1 MFAEPPESAYDL
13 RFRVLGVPVR
23 VHPMFWF
30 MALLLSGLGEPL
42 EVLIWIVAVFVS
54 IVVHELGH
62 CGAFRWYGTHAHV
75 VLHGFGGLAIPHGV
89 GRTGRGARGAWS
101 QACIAFAGPAAGF
114 ALAALLL
121 GGMWLGGLAPKV
133 WLNRESLVGF
143 GFDASRVDERV
154 AVLLYDLLF
163 VNIWWGLF
171 NLLPIY
177 PLDGGHI
184 SRALLAAADPRQG
197 VARSLM
203 LSLVTAVG
211 LGLVALWK
219 VLRSEPPEQEG
230 GLVLVGRFWPVLL
243 FGYLAWIS
251 YQALEQERGGWRRDW

>member
-13 RFRVLGVPVR
+13 RFRLLGVPVR
-23 VHPMFWF
+23 VHPMFWL

-42 EVLIWIVAVFVS
+42 GVLIWIAAVFVS

-62 CGAFRWYGTHAHV
+62 CGAFRWYGMHSHV
-75 VLHGFGGLAIPHGV
+75 VLHGFGGLAIPHGA
-89 GRTGRGARGAWS
+89 GRSGRGPRGAWS
-101 QACIAFAGPAAGF
+101 QVCIAFAGPAAGF
-114 ALAALLL
+114 VLAALLL
-121 GGMWLGGLAPKV
+121 GGMWAAGLAPWV
-133 WLNRESLVGF
+133 RLSRESLVAF
-143 GFDASRVDERV
+143 GFDHSRVDERL
-154 AVLLYDLLF
+154 AILLYDLLF

-177 PLDGGHI
+177 PLDGGQI
-184 SRALLAAADPRQG
+184 SRAVFTAANPREG

-203 LSLVTAVG
+203 LSLITSGG
-211 LGLVALWK
+211 LGLLALWK
-219 VLRSEPPEQEG
+219 VLSSAPPEQEV

-251 YQALEQERGGWRRDW
+251 YQALEQERAGWGRGW

>member
-1 MFAEPPESAYDL
+1 MFAEPPETAYDL

-42 EVLIWIVAVFVS
+42 GVAIWVVAVFVS

-62 CGAFRWYGTHAHV
+62 CAAFRWYGMQSHV
-75 VLHGFGGLAIPHGV
+75 VLHGFGGLAIPHGRV
-89 GRTGRGARGAWS
+89 RGGRPSGGTWS
-101 QACIAFAGPAAGF
+101 GVCISFAGPGAGF
-114 ALAALLL
+114 VFAALLL
-121 GGMWLGGLAPKV
+121 GGMWLAGLRPAV
-133 WLNRESLVGF
+133 WLSRESLLAF
-143 GFDASRVDERV
+143 GFDDSRLDER
-154 AVLLYDLLF
+154 AAILLYDLLF

-177 PLDGGHI
+177 PLDGGQI
-184 SRALLAAADPRQG
+184 SRALFTGFNPREG

-203 LSLVTAVG
+203 LSLVTAGG

-219 VLRSEPPEQEG
+219 VLSSAPPEAG
-230 GLVLVGRFWPVLL
+230 DGLGLVGRFWPVLL
-243 FGYLAWIS
+243 FGYLAWLS
-251 YQALEQERGGWRRDW
+251 YQALEQERAGWGRGW